1 MDLDL
6 LFSDT
11 AFRRGWL
18 LEKALECCPLDK
30 AVTLAKSAEQFLTST
45 GSDDF
50 GAIWQ
55 VSAHIRAAPEGESPA
70 PDTDIGSLAVLA
82 VADDIVQYLK
92 NCETTIVPETDGT
105 FLVNGQFRETFDE
118 LIDRGNRLRRDQ
130 GLPCFSLL
138 PAGLSLGHKLATDR
152 QKSALRPEI
161 AANEDSKPSRHR
173 MKVQD
178 REDWARR
185 VIVLGE

>member
-1 MDLDL
+1 MDLGL

-11 AFRRGWL
+11 ALRRGWL

-30 AVTLAKSAEQFLTST
+30 AVLLAKSAEQFLTAT
-45 GSDDF
+45 ESDDF
-50 GAIWQ
+50 AGECDPVAIRGAVWQ
-55 VSAHIRAAPEGESPA
+55 LSAHVQAAPEGESPA

-92 NCETTIVPETDGT
+92 NYETTIVPDTDGT

-138 PAGLSLGHKLATDR
+138 PAGLSLSHKLATDR
-152 QKSALRPEI
+152 QKSAFRPEI
-161 AANEDSKPSRHR
+161 AANE
-173 MKVQD
+173 VQTSPP
-178 REDWARR
+178 
-185 VIVLGE
+185 